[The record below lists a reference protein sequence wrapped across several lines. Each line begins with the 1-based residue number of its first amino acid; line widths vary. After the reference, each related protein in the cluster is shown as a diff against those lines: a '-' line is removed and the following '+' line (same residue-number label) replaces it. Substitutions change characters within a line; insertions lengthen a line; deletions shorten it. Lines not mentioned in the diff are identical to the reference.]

1 MKHLI
6 AKSDEQLGM
15 CLRMLHED
23 KLTEIRVSPIMNE
36 RHKVEFHVILD
47 DIDDTRFEKL
57 RNRYEMLTF

>member
-6 AKSDEQLGM
+6 AKNDKQLGM
-15 CLRMLHED
+15 CLRMLYDD

-36 RHKVEFHVILD
+36 RHKVEFYVILD